1 MKIFIWVLFQLL
13 FISIGLSQNCNVFQ
27 REVDSINKMPLRI
40 AYLTLIDS
48 LGRCVN
54 EEFLD
59 FENMYHY
66 ALVGEIDSD
75 MNILATIY
83 FDNQNNIRKTIETWP
98 DGGYLKKIIYYNNK
112 EKPIYIIYCKDA
124 EFYGKIYYDGYN
136 YYTEKSVPKCS
147 YNKFKQAQ
155 IGSSISKIKNISN
168 DFLQKYF
175 YAPRIN
181 FDIKPGDKG
190 FLCTSHI
197 YSSIKGELT
206 QIGAD
211 SIQISFGMPII
222 INSIEKKW
230 CKISSVFNFF
240 IGYIPI
246 ADIEIMKP

>member
-1 MKIFIWVLFQLL
+1 MKISVLLQLL
-13 FISIGLSQNCNVFQ
+13 SVVIGLSQNRDVFQ

-40 AYLTLIDS
+40 AYLIPIDS

-59 FENMYHY
+59 SENMYHY
-66 ALVGEIDSD
+66 ALVGEINSD
-75 MNILATIY
+75 MNILSTIY
-83 FDNQNNIRKTIETWP
+83 FDNQNNIRKIIESWP
-98 DGGYLKKIIYYNNK
+98 DGGYLKKIIYYNDK
-112 EKPIYIIYCKDA
+112 EKPIYIIFCKDA

-147 YNKFKQAQ
+147 YDKFKQVQ
-155 IGSSISKIKNISN
+155 MGYSISEIKNINN
-168 DFLQKYF
+168 DFLQKHF

-181 FDIKPGDKG
+181 FKIKPGDKG
-190 FLCTSHI
+190 FLCTSYI
-197 YSSIKGELT
+197 YTSVKGELT

-211 SIQISFGMPII
+211 SIQISFGMPIV

-230 CKISSVFNFF
+230 CKISSVFNSF

-246 ADIEIMKP
+246 ADIEIIKP